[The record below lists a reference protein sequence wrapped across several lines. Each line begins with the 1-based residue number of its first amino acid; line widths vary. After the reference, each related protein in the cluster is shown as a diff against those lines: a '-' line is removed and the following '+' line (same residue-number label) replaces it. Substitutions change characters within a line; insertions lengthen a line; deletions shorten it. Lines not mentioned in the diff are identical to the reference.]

1 MAKHPIHQS
10 GWPPPANRIKL
21 YFPSFRTAGS
31 ASGTTIARGFRLSL
45 AGNPHASRRLAPV
58 ASPLQNSGGTLR
70 TSLRVAPP
78 YPMKLQKCKNQRQDV
93 AHFFARKNSSQ
104 RNRLTVMFTCGQT
117 SNPPGQALRH
127 SRFHLRLTAPPT
139 HRPSVQYLNY
149 FTKPITRHTWLN
161 TKIPMKK

>member
-10 GWPPPANRIKL
+10 GWPPANRIKL

-31 ASGTTIARGFRLSL
+31 ASGTTVARGFRLSL
-45 AGNPHASRRLAPV
+45 AGNPHASRRLAPA

-104 RNRLTVMFTCGQT
+104 RNRLFFCSPAVKPRSPRGKPSGILGFTSGSPQPPPHRNHHYSILIT
-117 SNPPGQALRH
+117 LQNP
-127 SRFHLRLTAPPT
+127 
-139 HRPSVQYLNY
+139 
-149 FTKPITRHTWLN
+149 
-161 TKIPMKK
+161 